1 MATTMGKLELAVD
14 QLRRRLDPAELPF
27 GTTAEVEPLEG
38 TIGQPRALDALVFG
52 LEIGTFG
59 YNLFAAGAPG
69 SGRES
74 TVCHYLER
82 FAGDRPSPDD
92 WVYVHNFADA
102 DRPRAI
108 RLPAGRGRE
117 FSRDMDEFIAAA
129 REDIP
134 RTFESEEYERRRR
147 EALAEFEPKREHV
160 MAELQRFARE
170 RGYALEQTPAGIA
183 SLPLADDR
191 PLTPE
196 ELERL
201 SAEEREDLDRRGEE
215 VKERAGK
222 GLRELRR
229 LEKEGAERTREL
241 DREIALFAVGP
252 LLEDL
257 REKYAEVPEIVV
269 YLDQVQNDLP
279 DHIPDFRPEQE
290 EHGQGGL
297 PLGRLQGLERED
309 HLARYR
315 VNFFVDNANV
325 GGAPVVI
332 ERNPTYYNLIG
343 RINYRAA
350 LGAMTTDF
358 HQIKAGALQRA
369 NGGFL
374 VLQVVDVLLNPFA
387 WQALKRSLI
396 DREVRIEN
404 LAEQFSPIPTATLR
418 PEPVPLDVKVVLIG
432 QPFLYHLLH
441 LLDEDFRE
449 LFKVKVDFAPEMEW
463 SEDHVANYAAFV
475 SRCVRSAG
483 LKHFDAAAVARVVE
497 HGARLREHQGKLST
511 RLLEISDVVSEASF
525 WANRAGHELVLAE
538 DVARAIAK
546 KEYRSNQ
553 LEERIHELIVDGT
566 VMIDVEGATAGQ
578 VNGLSVVEL
587 GDYRFG
593 RPARVTARVSLGR
606 GTVESIEREIELSGP
621 IHSKGFL
628 ILSGY
633 LAEKYA
639 QEWPLAL
646 KATIAFEQS
655 YDEVEGDSASSTELY
670 ALLSALS
677 GLPLRQDIAVT
688 GSVNQHGEVQAVGG
702 VTRKVEGFFAVCH
715 AKGLTGDQGVVV
727 PAANVRH
734 LMLADD
740 VLEAVERGEFHVF
753 AVRTID
759 EGIELLTGRP
769 AGERGEDGS
778 YPDGCVH
785 ALVERRLR
793 TYAER
798 LRAFASTDGFLAG
811 RQAADIARR

>member
-1 MATTMGKLELAVD
+1 MLMATTMERLELTAD
-14 QLRRRLDPAELPF
+14 QLRRRLEAAELPF
-27 GTTAEVEPLEG
+27 ETTAEVEPLEG

-74 TVCHYLER
+74 TVRHYLER
-82 FAGDRPSPDD
+82 FAADRPSPDD

-102 DRPRAI
+102 DRPDAI
-108 RLPAGRGRE
+108 SLPAGRGRQ
-117 FSRDMDEFIAAA
+117 FARDMDEFIAAA

-134 RTFESEEYERRRR
+134 RTFESEEYERRRS
-147 EALAEFEPKREHV
+147 EALAEFEPRREHV
-160 MAELQRFARE
+160 RAELQRFARE

-183 SLPLADDR
+183 SMPLVDDR
-191 PLTPE
+191 PLSPE

-201 SAEEREDLDRRGEE
+201 SPDERQDLERRGEE
-215 VKERAGK
+215 IKERVGK

-229 LEKEGAERTREL
+229 LEKEAAERTREL

-257 REKYAEVPEIVV
+257 REKYADLPEILT
-269 YLDQVQNDLP
+269 YLERVGDDLP
-279 DHIPDFRPEQE
+279 NHLPDFRPEQE
-290 EHGQGGL
+290 EHGQGL
-297 PLGRLQGLERED
+297 PLARLQGIEREE

-315 VNFFVDNANV
+315 VNFFVDNATV

-350 LGAMTTDF
+350 FGAMVTDF

-374 VLQVVDVLLNPFA
+374 VLHVLEVLRNPFA
-387 WQALKRSLI
+387 WQALKRSLL
-396 DREVRIEN
+396 DGEVRIEN

-432 QPFLYHLLH
+432 QPLLYHLLY

-463 SEDHVANYAAFV
+463 GEEHVGNYAAFV

-483 LKHFDAAAVARVVE
+483 LKHFHSSAVARVVE
-497 HGARLREHQGKLST
+497 YGARLREHQGKLST

-525 WANRAGHELVLAE
+525 WATKAGHEVVLAE
-538 DVARAIAK
+538 DVDRAIAK

-553 LEERIHELIVDGT
+553 LEERIQELIGEGT
-566 VMIDVEGATAGQ
+566 VMIDVDGTKPAQ
-578 VNGLSVVEL
+578 VNGLSIIEL

-677 GLPLRQDIAVT
+677 GLPLRQGIAVT

-702 VTRKVEGFFAVCH
+702 VTRKVEGFFASCQ
-715 AKGLTGDQGVVV
+715 AKGLTGEQGVLI
-727 PAANVRH
+727 PAANARH
-734 LMLADD
+734 LMLADE
-740 VLEAVERGEFHVF
+740 VLEAVERGEFHLW

-759 EGIELLTGRP
+759 EGIELLTGRV
-769 AGERGEDGS
+769 AGARGDDGS
-778 YPDGCVH
+778 YPAGSVH
-785 ALVERRLR
+785 ALVEERLR

-811 RQAADIARR
+811 QPADIVRR

>member
-1 MATTMGKLELAVD
+1 MSTTERLELAAE

-27 GTTAEVEPLEG
+27 ETTAEVEPLEG

-52 LEIGTFG
+52 IEIETFG

-74 TVCHYLER
+74 TVRHYLER
-82 FAGDRPSPDD
+82 FAADRPSPDD

-108 RLPAGRGRE
+108 RLPAGRGHE
-117 FSRDMDEFIAAA
+117 FAEDMDEFIEAA

-134 RTFESEEYERRRR
+134 RTFDSEEYARRRR

-160 MAELQRFARE
+160 TAELQRFARE
-170 RGYALEQTPAGIA
+170 RGYAIEQTPAGIA
-183 SLPLADDR
+183 SVPLADDR
-191 PLTPE
+191 PLSPE
-196 ELERL
+196 ELEQL
-201 SAEEREDLDRRGEE
+201 SPEQREDLERRAEE
-215 VKERAGK
+215 IKERVST
-222 GLRELRR
+222 GLRALRR
-229 LEKEGAERTREL
+229 LEKQAAERTREL

-257 REKYAEVPEIVV
+257 REKYADLPEILA
-269 YLDQVQNDLP
+269 YLDQVEDDLP
-279 DHIPDFRPEQE
+279 NHVPDFRPEE
-290 EHGQGGL
+290 EHGQRL
-297 PLGRLQGLERED
+297 PLARLQGVDRAE

-315 VNFFVDNANV
+315 VNVFVDNAGV
-325 GGAPVVI
+325 GGAPVVV

-343 RINYRAA
+343 RINYRSAF
-350 LGAMTTDF
+350 GAMVTDF
-358 HQIKAGALQRA
+358 HQIKRGALQRA

-374 VLQVVDVLLNPFA
+374 VLQVLDVLRNPFA
-387 WQALKRSLI
+387 WEALKRSLL

-418 PEPVPLDVKVVLIG
+418 PEPVPLDVKVVLLG
-432 QPFLYHLLH
+432 QPLLYHLLYA
-441 LLDEDFRE
+441 LDEDFRE

-463 SEDHVANYAAFV
+463 SDDHVANYTAFV

-483 LKHFDAAAVARVVE
+483 LKHFDAGAVARVIE
-497 HGARLREHQGKLST
+497 YGARLREHQGKLST

-525 WANRAGHELVLAE
+525 WAGRTGRDLVQAE
-538 DVARAIAK
+538 HVDQAIAK

-553 LEERIHELIVDGT
+553 LEERIRELVQEGT
-566 VMIDVEGATAGQ
+566 IMIDVDGAKPAQ
-578 VNGLSVVEL
+578 VNGLSIVEL

-633 LAEKYA
+633 LAEQYA

-655 YDEVEGDSASSTELY
+655 YDEIEGDSAASTELY

-677 GLPLRQDIAVT
+677 GLPLRQGTAVT
-688 GSVNQHGEVQAVGG
+688 GSVNQHGEVQPVGG
-702 VTRKVEGFFAVCH
+702 VTRKVEGFFVACK
-715 AKGLTGDQGVVV
+715 AKGLTGDQGVLI

-734 LMLADD
+734 LMLADE
-740 VLEAVERGEFHVF
+740 VVEAVERGEFHLW
-753 AVRTID
+753 AVRTVD
-759 EGIELLTGRP
+759 EGIELLTGQP
-769 AGERGEDGS
+769 AGERGDDGS
-778 YPDGCVH
+778 YPDGSVH
-785 ALVERRLR
+785 ALVEERLR
-793 TYAER
+793 GYAER
-798 LRAFASTDGFLAG
+798 LRAFASTDGF
-811 RQAADIARR
+811 AAERAPDVIRR